1 MITLTRRLTVAV
13 AVLALAA
20 AGAGCGRSGD
30 DDSSDVASI
39 DESSAAAPDEETD
52 GGGGS
57 GDPDSQEF
65 RDAMLEY
72 AECMRDHGI
81 DMPDPEFE
89 QGGGFTQIMPD
100 GEAGGPEGPSE
111 EFQAADEACQPMLE
125 DAMPEAEQ
133 LSPEELAERQDQM
146 LAMAQCM
153 RDKGY
158 DMPDPQVDSNGRF
171 RVERRAGPSS
181 ENGPPEDQEQFQQD
195 MESCSEEAGLPDS
208 PVGGGGGMTRGSGG

>member
-30 DDSSDVASI
+30 DDSDVASI

-52 GGGGS
+52 DGGGGS
-57 GDPDSQEF
+57 GGPDSQEF

-89 QGGGFTQIMPD
+89 EGGGVTQIMPE
-100 GEAGGPEGPSE
+100 GEAPGPEASE
-111 EFQAADEACQPMLE
+111 EFEAADEACQPILE
-125 DAMPEAEQ
+125 DAMPEGEE
-133 LSPEELAERQDQM
+133 LSPEEVAERQDQM

-158 DMPDPQVDSNGRF
+158 DMPDPQVDSNGRV
-171 RVERRAGPSS
+171 RVERRAGPGS
-181 ENGPPEDQEQFQQD
+181 EDGPPEDQEQFQED

-208 PVGGGGGMTRGSGG
+208 PIGGGGGTARGSGG

>member
-13 AVLALAA
+13 AVLSLAA

-52 GGGGS
+52 DGGGS
-57 GDPDSQEF
+57 VEPDSQEF

-81 DMPDPEFE
+81 DMPDPQFE
-89 QGGGFTQIMPD
+89 EGGGAFQIMPKD
-100 GEAGGPEGPSE
+100 EDGGPDGPSD
-111 EFQAADEACQPMLE
+111 EFVAADEACQPILE
-125 DAMPEAEQ
+125 DAMPEAKD

-171 RVERRAGPSS
+171 RVERRAGPGAGT
-181 ENGPPEDQEQFQQD
+181 GPPEDEEQFRED
-195 MESCSEEAGLPDS
+195 MEACSEEAGMPDG
-208 PVGGGGGMTRGSGG
+208 PMGGGGVTRRSGG

>member
-1 MITLTRRLTVAV
+1 MISLKRRLTVAV

-20 AGAGCGRSGD
+20 AGAGCGRNGD

-39 DESSAAAPDEETD
+39 DGNDAAAPEEETD
-52 GGGGS
+52 GGGS
-57 GDPDSQEF
+57 GGPDSQEF

-81 DMPDPEFE
+81 DMPDPEFGE
-89 QGGGFTQIMPD
+89 GGGFTQIVPE
-100 GEAGGPEGPSE
+100 GEAGGPDGLSE
-111 EFQAADEACQPMLE
+111 EFQAADEACQPIIE

-133 LSPEELAERQDQM
+133 LSPEEVSERQDQM

-181 ENGPPEDQEQFQQD
+181 GDGPPEDEEQFRED
-195 MESCSEEAGLPDS
+195 MGACSEQAGLPDA
-208 PVGGGGGMTRGSGG
+208 PLGGGGGMTRGSGG